1 LRNPAIARNYAE
13 ALFEL
18 SASTGRAEE
27 YAGLIEAVAMAVT
40 SSPEIE
46 LVLMSPRVPKAR
58 KVELVGQALRVAPA
72 EFVRFVQA
80 VVKRGRQL
88 YFGDIAREYGALVD
102 TKFNRVRAVVSLARE
117 PNDALRESIRAELSR
132 AFGKEVLPTF
142 FVDPSLLGGTV
153 VKVGDRIFD
162 GSLRRKMASLRR
174 QLLTR

>member
-27 YAGLIEAVAMAVT
+27 YAGLIEAVAMAIAT
-40 SSPEIE
+40 SPEIE

-58 KVELVGQALRVAPA
+58 KVELVGQALRAAPA

-102 TKFNRVRAVVSLARE
+102 ARFNRVRAVVSLARE

-153 VKVGDRIFD
+153 VKVGDRIFA

>member
-18 SASTGRAEE
+18 SETTGRAEE
-27 YAGLIEAVAMAVT
+27 YAGLIEAVAMAIT

-58 KVELVGQALRVAPA
+58 KVELVGQALRAAPA

-88 YFGDIAREYGALVD
+88 YFSDIAREYGALVD

-162 GSLRRKMASLRR
+162 GSLRRRLASLRR